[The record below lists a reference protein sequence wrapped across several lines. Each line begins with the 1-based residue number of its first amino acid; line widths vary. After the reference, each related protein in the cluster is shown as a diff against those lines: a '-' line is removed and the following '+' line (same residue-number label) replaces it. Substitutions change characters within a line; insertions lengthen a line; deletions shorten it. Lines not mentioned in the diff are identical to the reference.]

1 MRRAVVCGLALSV
14 LGSVSPLLAADKFYV
29 PIVEPLAADGTRLST
44 EVTISNFDLVGREY
58 KATFRANE
66 TGAARGLSSVVA
78 ADRAEVL
85 DKMAPAGE
93 TGLLEI
99 EAGSELLVDA
109 WIKSTDP
116 RTRRTFYSGVPVI
129 TPWNRYAAGASAYVN
144 GLNAGA
150 DVSEFGLINLGLEK
164 SVCDVEFLGANGSLN
179 HGVSVD
185 LDAVSMRRFEDGLG
199 LRAEKAATGARVT
212 CDQPFYAFAVTAD
225 SETSQ
230 VSFVSP
236 ATEIMPAT
244 KAEAPK
250 AAVTLE
256 RKGTFHSA
264 TQQSPKG
271 VIRIPVPTE
280 LGTGSVTAEFSVTLG
295 PWTKRNPAGAHGL
308 MYLHRGKYRSNTVGN
323 INAFGPGK
331 NFFKINQNIDLARGN
346 NTNAKSGVAWEVG
359 KTYRVRIVYDAANKT
374 VRTTLSDLNGTVIKT
389 LLMNATAQNRLLRIQ
404 ATGLIAEFGHWTNQH
419 PPEVPSI
426 GFKYHDFIIVMV
438 PR

>member
-1 MRRAVVCGLALSV
+1 MKRAVVCGLALSV
-14 LGSVSPLLAADKFYV
+14 LGAAAPLLAAEKFYV

-58 KATFRANE
+58 KANFRANE

-109 WIKSTDP
+109 WIKSVDP

-144 GLNAGA
+144 ELGAGV
-150 DVSEFGLINLGLEK
+150 DLSEFGLINLGLEK

-179 HGVSVD
+179 RGVSVD

-199 LRAEKAATGARVT
+199 LRAEKATGARVS
-212 CDQPFYAFAVTAD
+212 CDQPFYAYALTSD
-225 SETSQ
+225 PETSQ

-236 ATEIMPAT
+236 ATEVMPAT
-244 KAEAPK
+244 KAKAPK
-250 AAVTLE
+250 AAVTFE
-256 RKGTFHSA
+256 RKGTYHVA
-264 TQQSPKG
+264 TQASPKG

-280 LGTGSVTAEFSVTLG
+280 LGTGSVTVEFSVTLG

-308 MYLHRGKYRSNTVGN
+308 MWLHRGKFRSNTVGN
-323 INAFGPGK
+323 INALGPKK

-346 NTNAKSGVAWEVG
+346 VTNSKAGVPWETG
-359 KTYRVRIVYDAANKT
+359 KTYRVRLVYDAANKT

-404 ATGLIAEFGHWTNQH
+404 STGLIAEFGHWTNQH
-419 PPEVPSI
+419 APEVPSI
-426 GFKYHDFIIVMV
+426 GFKYHDFSIVMV